1 MPFKRR
7 PFCVFSIVPLL
18 NCQPAVSDNAP
29 AKRPPSDSPTFA
41 PSAHVSHASACV
53 PDGTINRSRTD
64 PGSFP
69 FNAFTASGWPSAR
82 TLNPSP
88 SRMRPIPTSFPGR
101 ISTSRG
107 TDVSYVAFH
116 SSGNVAAATGRAPV
130 NSVATTQSIVFF
142 IFFSTTT

>member
-1 MPFKRR
+1 M
-7 PFCVFSIVPLL
+7 VPPL
-18 NCQPAVSDNAP
+18 NCQPAADNNAP
-29 AKRPPSDSPTFA
+29 TKRPPSDAPAFT

-53 PDGTINRSRTD
+53 PDGTVNRSRTD

-69 FNAFTASGWPSAR
+69 FSACTASGWPSAR

-116 SSGNVAAATGRAPV
+116 SSGNIAAATGRAPV
-130 NSVATTQSIVFF
+130 SRMATIDLQLRSKTESKTRFL
-142 IFFSTTT
+142 